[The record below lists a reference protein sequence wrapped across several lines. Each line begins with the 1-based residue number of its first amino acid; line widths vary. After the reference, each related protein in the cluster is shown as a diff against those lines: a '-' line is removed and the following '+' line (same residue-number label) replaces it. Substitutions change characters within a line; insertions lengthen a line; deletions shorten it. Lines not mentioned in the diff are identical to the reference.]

1 MLSGHWFGAIR
12 LGARYAFNTRTTTER
27 KEIVVRV
34 HDYLGFKLLMSYL
47 FGLVLYSYA
56 NNYNLS
62 IIRYILFRQ
71 YVGRFH
77 LIRERQF
84 EL

>member
-1 MLSGHWFGAIR
+1 MLNGHWFGAIR

-47 FGLVLYSYA
+47 LGHV
-56 NNYNLS
+56 
-62 IIRYILFRQ
+62 R
-71 YVGRFH
+71 
-77 LIRERQF
+77 
-84 EL
+84 